1 MKEEEKWINFF
12 NHSSTLNWKCPPFL
26 DLNVFN
32 KNLNVRSKP
41 ASLSGYH
48 LTKNSRNLGWKSKW
62 CMFSNFRKGLFRD
75 CPLNPEAVL
84 FFCLEISMQETSFTI
99 CWILLFSSFL
109 SRKKRWESKWFGCF
123 TWLIYNQLIQLIDFL
138 EKKPFHYSIVIPRS
152 LIEEMVSTPQT
163 CTK

>member
-1 MKEEEKWINFF
+1 MKEEETWINFF

-99 CWILLFSSFL
+99 CWILLFLSFL
-109 SRKKRWESKWFGCF
+109 RCKKDGNQNGWLLYMVNLKSINSINRFFGKKK
-123 TWLIYNQLIQLIDFL
+123 LSIIQ
-138 EKKPFHYSIVIPRS
+138 
-152 LIEEMVSTPQT
+152 
-163 CTK
+163 